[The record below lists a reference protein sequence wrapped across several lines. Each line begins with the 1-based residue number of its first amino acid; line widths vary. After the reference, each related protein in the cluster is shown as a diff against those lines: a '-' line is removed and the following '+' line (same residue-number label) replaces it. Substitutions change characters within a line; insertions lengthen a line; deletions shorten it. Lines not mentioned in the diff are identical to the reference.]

1 MPKNKPTPADLI
13 PVAAVLVLALLIWLA
28 VLPGDAGRYVE
39 VTVAGQGTER
49 YPLAADR
56 TLELDSRG
64 VRLTVIVE
72 NGAVCVGQADC
83 PDGVCTATG
92 HISRTGQS
100 IVCAPA
106 GVVIRVVGGE
116 QDADGIAG

>member
-1 MPKNKPTPADLI
+1 MPKIKPTPADLVV
-13 PVAAVLVLALLIWLA
+13 VAAVLLLALVIWLA
-28 VLPGDAGRYVE
+28 VFPGDAGGYVE
-39 VTVAGQGTER
+39 VTVAGQETAR
-49 YPLAADR
+49 YSLGVDR
-56 TLELDSRG
+56 ALELDSRG
-64 VRLTVIVE
+64 VRLTVVVE
-72 NGAVCVGQADC
+72 GGEVYVGQADC

-92 HISRTGQS
+92 HISRTGQV

>member
-13 PVAAVLVLALLIWLA
+13 PVATVLVLALLIWLA

-49 YPLAADR
+49 YPLVADR

-72 NGAVCVGQADC
+72 NGEVCVGQADC

>member
-1 MPKNKPTPADLI
+1 MPKTKPTPADLI
-13 PVAAVLVLALLIWLA
+13 PVAVVLVLALLIWLA

-64 VRLTVIVE
+64 VRLTVVIE
-72 NGAVCVGQADC
+72 GGEVCVGQADC
-83 PDGVCTATG
+83 PDGVCVATG
-92 HISRTGQS
+92 RISRTGQS